1 MDIHDM
7 LLNRECVAIRHK
19 IAVIFW
25 VGKRPK
31 NIQTMNLM
39 ERRLA
44 APYTSSPSHYHD
56 LEHYRLMSRAR
67 VRPGSGRVCAPH
79 RG

>member
-25 VGKRPK
+25 VGK
-31 NIQTMNLM
+31 
-39 ERRLA
+39 
-44 APYTSSPSHYHD
+44 TSEKYSDNESD
-56 LEHYRLMSRAR
+56 GKTF
-67 VRPGSGRVCAPH
+67 GSAIYVFSFSLP
-79 RG
+79 